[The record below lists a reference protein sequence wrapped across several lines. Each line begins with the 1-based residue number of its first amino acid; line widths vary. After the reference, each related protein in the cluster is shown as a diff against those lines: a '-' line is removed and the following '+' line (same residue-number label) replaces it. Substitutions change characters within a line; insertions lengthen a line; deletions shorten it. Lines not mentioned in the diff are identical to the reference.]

1 LPVENL
7 EIRVN
12 LVGADEAAGRLN
24 SLADALDRVEAAA
37 RRSNRVANDT
47 ARQTSR
53 VGEAAK
59 KANGGLKNFIA
70 SLKRIAFYRFV
81 RSIIKSIV
89 QAFQEGLEWAYQFSA
104 GIEGEGN
111 RFASAMDRIKTA
123 GSTMK
128 AQLGSAFIGLLTAL
142 EPIITK
148 LCNLMTQLADS
159 LSQIFAAFTGTTY
172 LKAAD
177 VPQQWA
183 DAATSAGRAAKE
195 WKNQL
200 LGFDEINRL
209 EEPSNGGGGSNSG
222 VDPSLMFTDTPIS
235 EWAMGIRNAIE
246 QSGLATAWGNLKE
259 AFGNFG
265 DSEFGTKL
273 QEIFGIVTN
282 STFLFC
288 LNTIASVLQII
299 ADLLNGD
306 LKKGVEDVWGFIL
319 DVVFDPLIM
328 VARVIDTIFGTDL
341 AGWLEDVKT
350 SLEEL
355 DVTKFEG
362 FQKLEK
368 AFEDLKV
375 AFDKLK
381 ESLQTLG
388 AWLDETG
395 VSDAIKEFL
404 GWLLKESF
412 DVFLRSLAY
421 GIEILAG
428 ALTILADVLSG
439 DFYSAINDIKNLL
452 SEIVFEPFIILAS
465 VIDSIFGTDIAGW
478 IEGVKKAVED
488 FDLAGWFDEQIEKSK
503 QRWEAFKQF
512 FVDAWENIK
521 QFFYKLTHPFE
532 NVDWDQF
539 AYDVGYAVGQMIL
552 AIAGFFTQT
561 IPQLW
566 DTIKGEWDTFYN
578 ETWPQ
583 WEDDTRKAIWDFI
596 TVTIPKFITEDL
608 PELWNTI
615 KDDVKQFVTEDL
627 PQFILEEIPVLWNK
641 IKEEVWNF
649 FTVTLPEKI
658 ANIDEYFTDTGESI
672 WDGIVEGWNRA
683 TEPIAN
689 LVNRFVQGF
698 KDALGIHSPSTVFAE
713 IGGNIVDGLWG
724 GISSA
729 WGGFESWFESVFQNL
744 INWCQSAHTWLQ
756 DVITGIGMVKG
767 SDTKFSGSI
776 GTFAS
781 GGFPETGS
789 LFFANEAGPELVGT
803 IGGHTAVANND
814 QIVSGIRQG
823 VYEAVMAANGSGNG
837 DVTVKVYLDSKQ
849 IKAGQQRLSR
859 AMGV

>member
-1 LPVENL
+1 MINQ
-7 EIRVN
+7 
-12 LVGADEAAGRLN
+12 VGN
-24 SLADALDRVEAAA
+24 
-37 RRSNRVANDT
+37 
-47 ARQTSR
+47 
-53 VGEAAK
+53 AAK
-59 KANGGLKNFIA
+59 KANKPLGNFLS
-70 SLKRIAFYRFV
+70 SLKRIAFYRFI
-81 RSIIKSIV
+81 RGIIKSIT
-89 QAFQEGLEWAYQFSA
+89 QAFQEGLEWAYKFSQ
-104 GIEGEGN
+104 GVDGEGN

-128 AQLGSAFIGLLTAL
+128 AQLGAAFIGLLTAL

-148 LCNLMTQLADS
+148 LCNLVTQLADA
-159 LSQIFAAFTGTTY
+159 LSQITAAFTGTTY
-172 LKAAD
+172 LKAAE
-177 VPQQWA
+177 VPQLWA
-183 DAATSAGRAAKE
+183 DAANNAAGAAKE

-209 EEPSNGGGGSNSG
+209 EEPSSGGGGGTTG
-222 VDPSLMFTDTPIS
+222 VDPSLMFSDEPIS

-246 QSGLATAWGNLKE
+246 QSGIAEAWGNLKE

-265 DSEFGTKL
+265 NTAFGSKL

-306 LKKGVEDVWGFIL
+306 LKKGVEDVWQFIL

-328 VARVIDTIFGTDL
+328 IARVIDTIFGTNL

-362 FQKLEK
+362 FQKLEQ
-368 AFEDLKV
+368 AIEDLKK

-381 ESLQTLG
+381 ESLQTFG
-388 AWLDETG
+388 QWLEETG
-395 VSDAIKEFL
+395 VSDALKEFL
-404 GWLLKESF
+404 GWLVRESF

-421 GIEILAG
+421 AIEVLAG
-428 ALTILADVLSG
+428 ALVVLADVLSG
-439 DFYSAINDIKNLL
+439 DFYSAVNDLKNLL

-488 FDLAGWFDEQIEKSK
+488 FDLVGWFDEQIEKAK
-503 QRWEAFKQF
+503 QRWEDTKQF
-512 FVDAWENIK
+512 FVDTWESIK
-521 QFFYKLTHPFE
+521 QFFHNITHPFE
-532 NVDWDQF
+532 NVDWDDV
-539 AYDVGYAVGQMIL
+539 AYQAGYALGQFVL
-552 AIAGFFTQT
+552 AIAGFVTQK
-561 IPQLW
+561 IPEFW
-566 DTIKGEWDTFYN
+566 ETIKGDWDTFYN
-578 ETWPQ
+578 ETWRQ
-583 WEDDTRKAIWDFI
+583 WDEDVHKSIREFF
-596 TVTIPKFITEDL
+596 TVTLPKFITEDI
-608 PELWNTI
+608 PETWNTI
-615 KDDVKQFVTEDL
+615 KEKARTFITEDL
-627 PQFILEEIPVLWNK
+627 PTFFLETIPELWET

-649 FTVTLPEKI
+649 FTVTLPQKI

-689 LVNRFVQGF
+689 FVNRFVQGF
-698 KDALGIHSPSTVFAE
+698 KDALGIHSPSTVFAD
-713 IGGNIVDGLWG
+713 IGGDIVDGLWN

-729 WGGFESWFESVFQNL
+729 WDGFETWFEGVFQNL
-744 INWCQSAHTWLQ
+744 ISWCQSAHNWLQ
-756 DVITGIGMVKG
+756 DVVTGIGLVK
-767 SDTKFSGSI
+767 STDTKGWFGGAGFSGNI

-789 LFFANEAGPELVGT
+789 LFFAGEQGPELVT
-803 IGGHTAVANND
+803 TMGGRTTVANED
-814 QIVSGIRQG
+814 QIVDGIRSG
-823 VYEAVMAANGSGNG
+823 VFEAVSSAMNGSGQ
-837 DVTVKVYLDSKQ
+837 DVTVKVYLDSRE
-849 IKAGQQRLSR
+849 IRAGQQRVSR